1 MDEWKK
7 GNTQFFTIV
16 PLYSVI
22 EELSPPLHHFPLKIC
37 DPDDNQTLSTPPPPP
52 SLPFSPAANKDW
64 SQKQAGFKLD
74 IKVSTFLV
82 YDSIT

>member
-1 MDEWKK
+1 MNGKK
-7 GNTQFFTIV
+7 GTPNFLQSS
-16 PLYSVI
+16 LYTL
-22 EELSPPLHHFPLKIC
+22 LSRNYPPLLHFPLKIC

-64 SQKQAGFKLD
+64 SRKQAGFKLD

>member
-1 MDEWKK
+1 MEKREHPIFYNRPFILCYR
-7 GNTQFFTIV
+7 GII
-16 PLYSVI
+16 P
-22 EELSPPLHHFPLKIC
+22 PPLHFPLKIC
-37 DPDDNQTLSTPPPPP
+37 DPDDNQTLSTPPPP

>member
-22 EELSPPLHHFPLKIC
+22 EELSPPLLHFPLKIC
-37 DPDDNQTLSTPPPPP
+37 DPDDNQTLSTPPSFPPL
-52 SLPFSPAANKDW
+52 LPGGKDW

>member
-1 MDEWKK
+1 MNGKK
-7 GNTQFFTIV
+7 GTPNFLQSS
-16 PLYSVI
+16 LYTL
-22 EELSPPLHHFPLKIC
+22 LSRNYPPPLLHFPLKIC
-37 DPDDNQTLSTPPPPP
+37 DPDDNQTLSTPPSFPPL
-52 SLPFSPAANKDW
+52 LPGGKDW